1 MISLKEQ
8 IKAAAL
14 SLGFLD
20 CAFSPIFP
28 VPGFE
33 KHKKWIEEGKYADMD
48 YLASSYSM
56 ERKADPRLLLPSCKT
71 VISLVS
77 AYPPPTASGKKGY
90 GKIAAYAVHR
100 DYHDMLYERL
110 KKFVALIEGLTEEKL
125 ESDACVDTSVILE
138 KNYAQKAGLGWI
150 GRNSLLLH
158 PKFGSWINLSEL
170 LVNFEIE
177 ESRPC
182 LEDGCDDCF
191 RCVRAC
197 PTQAILPN
205 RTLDARRCLSYL
217 TIENRGEIPLEF
229 REAMGNRIFGCDQCQ
244 TVCPVNKKAKLTSAK
259 PLLEEEQSLEE
270 SLLISAS
277 DFKVK
282 YRYKPIWR
290 ATHSGFRRN
299 VAIAIGNSGDSSFL
313 PLLEEVL
320 ESESDPMVIDAIVWA
335 RDTLAGYWDI

>member
-8 IKAAAL
+8 IKAGAQ

-20 CAFSPIFP
+20 CAFSPVFP
-28 VPGFE
+28 VPGFD
-33 KHKKWIEEGKYADMD
+33 KHKKWIEEGKHADMA
-48 YLASSYSM
+48 YLASPSSL
-56 ERKADPRLLLPSCKT
+56 EQRADPRLLLPSCKT

-77 AYPPPTASGKKGY
+77 GYPSPSASGKKGT

-100 DYHDMLYERL
+100 DYHDLISERL
-110 KKFVALIEGLTEEKL
+110 KQLIALIEGLTGEEL
-125 ESDACVDTSVILE
+125 ERYACVDSSAILE
-138 KNYAQKAGLGWI
+138 KDYAQKAGLGWI
-150 GRNSLLLH
+150 GRNSLLFH
-158 PKFGSWINLSEL
+158 PKFGSWIHLSEL

-177 ESRPC
+177 EERPC
-182 LEDGCDDCF
+182 LEDGCSDCQ

-205 RTLDARRCLSYL
+205 RTVDARRCLSYL
-217 TIENRGEIPLEF
+217 TIENRAEIPLEF

-270 SLLISAS
+270 SLLISDS

-290 ATHSGFRRN
+290 AKHNGFRRN
-299 VAIAIGNSGDSSFL
+299 VAIAIGNSGDSSYL
-313 PLLEEVL
+313 PLLEFVL
-320 ESESDPMVIDAIVWA
+320 QNESDPIVIDAIEWA
-335 RDTLAGYWDI
+335 IGKL